1 MVNKVIL
8 VGNLTADPDVK
19 ATPKGTY
26 VANIRL
32 ATHSYLGKD
41 DDGKAKEETEYH
53 RLVAFGKLAEFAG
66 QYLQK
71 GRAVYAEGRLRT
83 SSWQDTAGQKGFR
96 TGVVGVEFKFAGGGA
111 QQAAGRLSGWRGD
124 SGGVSLYYYT

>member
-32 ATHSYLGKD
+32 ATHTYVGKD
-41 DDGKAKEETEYH
+41 EEGKAKEETEFH

-66 QYLQK
+66 QYLKK
-71 GRAVYAEGRLRT
+71 GRPIYAEGRLRT
-83 SSWQDTAGQKGFR
+83 NSWEDTAGQKRSR
-96 TGVVGVEFKFAGGGA
+96 TEVILENLKFVGAKP
-111 QQAAGRLSGWRGD
+111 QDAAAA
-124 SGGVSLYYYT
+124 

>member
-8 VGNLTADPDVK
+8 VGNLAADPDVK

-32 ATHSYLGKD
+32 ATHTYLGKD
-41 DDGKAKEETEYH
+41 EEGNAKQETEFH

-66 QYLQK
+66 QYLKK
-71 GRAVYAEGRLRT
+71 GRPIYAEGRLHT
-83 SSWQDTAGQKGFR
+83 SQWEDTAGQKRSKTEIVLETLKF
-96 TGVVGVEFKFAGGGA
+96 VGAKPHE
-111 QQAAGRLSGWRGD
+111 AAA
-124 SGGVSLYYYT
+124 

>member
-8 VGNLTADPDVK
+8 IGNLTADPDVK

-41 DDGKAKEETEYH
+41 DDGKAEEETEYH
-53 RLVAFGKLAEFAG
+53 RRVAFGKRAEFAG
-66 QYLQK
+66 QHLQT

-83 SSWQDTAGQKGFR
+83 SRWWDTAGEKR
-96 TGVVGVEFKFAGGGA
+96 CRRDSV
-111 QQAAGRLSGWRGD
+111 AA
-124 SGGVSLYYYT
+124 